1 MAHPSN
7 TQKVY
12 HKGGYKTP
20 SQLSDAA
27 PFAKTQAGGRRR
39 HKGTRKG
46 SRRRSSSRR
55 SSSRRSSSSAGWN
68 LNKFFQ
74 SLKG

>member
-1 MAHPSN
+1 MAHPMY
-7 TQKVY
+7 K
-12 HKGGYKTP
+12 HRGGYKTP
-20 SQLSDAA
+20 SQLSGAA

-55 SSSRRSSSSAGWN
+55 SSSSAGWN